1 MEHLIWLEDGR
12 FGKNVAL
19 MYAMKNVSDIK
30 SATSKAS
37 IYVKNNEAEAQKCL
51 DDFRDRYRNAPNEKE
66 RQLFLGSNAK
76 AYQRSLQGSPAFWNA
91 EQKKCQAIMDN
102 QAQPFNLFY
111 TVSNA
116 EAYDHV
122 VDEVLSEN
130 LGVPPTIGSTKS
142 FNNQRKRRN
151 ANENPLIVAKLY
163 QLRVDA
169 LRRFMNRFLGVEV
182 YMDRD
187 EMQELRAMVHTH
199 GVGLIPDCPD
209 FEMLLSVLYDHRAES
224 QTAEWFEMKKRVES
238 LIEDWVKDLEIIA
251 STSGV
256 KPPQGKYDRSECL
269 TLDIVLILDDEDA
282 TDDCVV
288 KLIHRVLL
296 HKHHS
301 GYCYKQID
309 IPVREPKTDNKLS
322 RKRSR
327 TDTFNKNDDDDDDDD
342 DAAADLD
349 DVLVNEDEGGK
360 GGSICT
366 ADKKSRASTS
376 SRDQSSSRTLP
387 SGQDNDP
394 FCGMDVDVDTSGD
407 HKSGFNKSDT
417 MAAPDDEAVEVT
429 DEQTT
434 LFVSDKG
441 RNKRRRVREPQ
452 EGDGVC
458 RFDLPQI
465 PQPRTTVTLSEKGNF
480 VVRVKRDEGY
490 EMMIPSNKEFILTTQ
505 SNHCMVIVLNRN
517 KCSDYIMKY
526 SFKSEKTKKK
536 TDEMLRKLLQ
546 NDALSAMQVTRKMF
560 MEFLGRDQGPC
571 AISMAAAGMA
581 LTHTSAQFRTLSFE
595 SKDVLL
601 TEEGKVST
609 QGAYCMYLQRPIG
622 LVTTSFHTFVRCFNI
637 KSYAMLAEDDW
648 MTPVCYSFHSVYNP
662 RKEVTHEHWCKCICK
677 MHFPYPAGV
686 KELLPTHLGGEGV
699 TTWTQ
704 AFQFFLSTEHVPA
717 YVSRGMT
724 YYNRKIS
731 GRLYRRQDDPAFDQ
745 DACIDDQAGNYNDDD
760 DDDDDDTDDNDDSD
774 DDDDD
779 EEDSEGKRL
788 PNKQRR
794 IKSNLFGLSDSN
806 RGLKVS
812 NADKDRML
820 NSFSGATRLR
830 KDNTYDDND
839 EDIDDAGAVSF
850 SAQFGDGAEDDNTD
864 QDAAMQKLQTSKAQ
878 KDIEAATRVMWPQS
892 VMDVL
897 DWEHS
902 VIESHSNVRQEIGI
916 DAEKTLNESQQK
928 VFDYHQRLLEARG
941 DNEEPTNGSVSIIN
955 GVAGVGK
962 TVLVNHISTLY
973 NEFYC
978 PGGVAS
984 ENLLVVGIIAPTAT
998 AATLI
1003 SGTTIHNFCQ
1013 CGVGEYQD
1021 LEGNELQIFQHKW
1034 RNLKVLFGDERGMW
1048 GKKILATLLRRIM
1061 QLFPERQHL
1070 IFGGINLILAGDNGQ
1085 LGPVKDNVIWLRDPQ
1100 KDQTFKKGKN
1110 SKFSAVETCNNQ
1122 LATAFY
1128 AAIDKVFF
1136 LTKVERVVDPT
1147 VFDHLEDSILINKAI
1162 AQEKEFQEMLPEVR
1176 NGMISRSAFELLK
1189 TRTTAAQTSTDLVNF
1204 RKDAVNIVLSNKV
1217 ANERNMEG
1225 LQRGASL
1232 PGSKGFVKVSSVHVG
1247 GDASTRKAAER
1258 VSGKDSGGIENTI
1271 VFVEDSPVLYRR
1283 NLCVGAKLVNGSSG
1297 KFKAIV
1303 RDITNQDY
1311 VDGNLTEAPVL
1322 FVIVEFPRY
1331 VGPPFSSRDGE
1342 EKYVPVLF
1350 KEGDVLIKKKS
1361 PDGNKKL
1368 LWDRITR
1375 RGLPLMLA
1383 YAITVHR
1390 CQGMTIYRGILDLEK
1405 KEFCAG
1411 LTFTALSRF
1420 ASLFHFLIES
1430 TCFYEKRFEGLRSI
1444 HMMFRIAE
1452 DARLLLLSEPDN
1464 PEYKQSWEDAI
1475 NVAVNSKPSTIKWR
1489 IPDGG
1494 MQRTKSPRAMAPP
1507 PANSSRSRTS
1517 KPGKMKLNVD
1527 EDNSE
1532 DDDYD
1537 DDEVTDDQYQKQLVT
1552 TKSRNETNR
1561 LLREQVANEKRLE
1574 IAATFAAS
1582 KEVIFVPDSPLLS
1595 ATSAS
1600 YEKKRWCLQD
1610 DGKTFMRQLQ
1620 HDIALHRYDHTSDD
1634 TMYQDEHCTN
1644 MVSFHQM
1651 GIFFCQA
1658 YIYGSAIDYFLVSS
1672 LRYKNVSVRTHS
1684 AEMESIPDLVNN
1696 HEFPLSTSL
1705 VTYLPTDFYMS
1716 LAGDSTYVRANNYDY
1731 QKCQDGGYTRQYLD
1745 SQYLLNDIV
1754 SVIHRWFQK
1763 IKI

>member
-30 SATSKAS
+30 NATSKAS
-37 IYVKNNEAEAQKCL
+37 IYVKNNEAEAKKSI
-51 DDFRDRYRNAPNEKE
+51 DDFRERYRSAPNEKE

-76 AYQRSLQGSPAFWNA
+76 AYQRTLEGSPAFWNA

-116 EAYDHV
+116 EAYDYV
-122 VDEVLSEN
+122 VDEILSEN

-163 QLRVDA
+163 QLRVAA

-199 GVGLIPDCPD
+199 GVGLIADCPD
-209 FEMLLSVLYDHRAES
+209 FEMLLSVLYDHRAQS
-224 QTAEWFEMKKRVES
+224 QTAEWFEMKKKVES

-296 HKHHS
+296 HKHHL

-309 IPVREPKTDNKLS
+309 ISLREPKTDNKLS

-327 TDTFNKNDDDDDDDD
+327 TDKFNKKDDDYDEIDDDNA
-342 DAAADLD
+342 DAVAVDAKEHDK
-349 DVLVNEDEGGK
+349 VGK
-360 GGSICT
+360 GSFQVT
-366 ADKKSRASTS
+366 TDNKSSAFTL
-376 SRDQSSSRTLP
+376 SRDQSSLRNLP
-387 SGQDNDP
+387 TGLDDDLY
-394 FCGMDVDVDTSGD
+394 CGMDADVKNVVD
-407 HKSGFNKSDT
+407 HKSGFHKSDT
-417 MAAPDDEAVEVT
+417 IAAPDDEAVEVT
-429 DEQTT
+429 DEHTT

-441 RNKRRRVREPQ
+441 KNKRRRVREPQ

-458 RFDLPQI
+458 RFDLPLL

-480 VVRVKRDEGY
+480 VIRVKRDEGY
-490 EMMIPSNKEFILTTQ
+490 EMMIPSNKEFILATQ

-526 SFKSEKTKKK
+526 SLKPEKTKKK

-546 NDALSAMQVTRKMF
+546 SDAMSTMQVTRKMF

-571 AISMAAAGMA
+571 AIAMSAAGMA
-581 LTHTSAQFRTLSFE
+581 LTHTSAKFRTLSFE
-595 SKDVLL
+595 SNDVLL

-609 QGAYCMYLQRPIG
+609 QGAFCMYLQRPIG
-622 LVTTSFHTFVRCFNI
+622 LVTTSLHTFVRCFNI
-637 KSYAMLAEDDW
+637 KSYEMLAEENW

-677 MHFPYPAGV
+677 MHFPYPSGV

-699 TTWTQ
+699 ITWIQ
-704 AFQFFLSTEHVPA
+704 AFQFFLSTVHVPP

-731 GRLYRRQDDPAFDQ
+731 GKLYRRQDDPAFDQ
-745 DACIDDQAGNYNDDD
+745 DACIDDLAGDYNDDNLDTYD
-760 DDDDDDTDDNDDSD
+760 DDNDDDDSD
-774 DDDDD
+774 DDD
-779 EEDSEGKRL
+779 EEDGEGNRL

-794 IKSNLFGLSDSN
+794 IKSNLFGLSVNN
-806 RGLKVS
+806 RGLKIS
-812 NADKDRML
+812 NADKERML
-820 NSFSGATRLR
+820 NSFTGTSRLP
-830 KDNTYDDND
+830 KDNNYDDED
-839 EDIDDAGAVSF
+839 EDNDDAGAVSF

-864 QDAAMQKLQTSKAQ
+864 QDAAMQKLETSKAQ
-878 KDIEAATRVMWPQS
+878 KDIEEATRAMWPQY

-897 DWEHS
+897 DWEQL
-902 VIESHSNVRQEIGI
+902 VIEAHSNVSQEIGI
-916 DAEKTLNESQQK
+916 DAEKNLNESQQK
-928 VFDYHQRLLEARG
+928 VFEFHKKMLEAKG
-941 DNEEPTNGSVSIIN
+941 SNEEPTNGSVNIIN

-962 TVLVNHISTLY
+962 TVLVNHIATLY
-973 NEFYC
+973 HKFYC
-978 PGGVAS
+978 QSSVES

-1048 GKKILATLLRRIM
+1048 GKKILAILLRRIM

-1100 KDQTFKKGKN
+1100 KDQTYKLGKN

-1122 LATAFY
+1122 LATEFY

-1147 VFDHLEDSILINKAI
+1147 VFDHLKDPDLINKAI
-1162 AQEKEFQEMLPEVR
+1162 AQEKEFQEMLPQIR
-1176 NGMISRSAFELLK
+1176 NGMVSRSAFELLK
-1189 TRTTAAQTSTDLVNF
+1189 TRTTAAQTLPDLVNF
-1204 RKDAVNIVLSNKV
+1204 RKDAINIVLSNKV

-1225 LQRGASL
+1225 LQRDATL
-1232 PGSKGFVKVSSVHVG
+1232 AGSRGFVKVSSVHVG
-1247 GDASTRKAAER
+1247 GDAATRKVAER
-1258 VSGKDSGGIENTI
+1258 VSGRDSGGIENTI
-1271 VFVEDSPVLYRR
+1271 VFVENSPVLYRR

-1303 RDITNQDY
+1303 RDVTNQDY
-1311 VDGNLTEAPVL
+1311 FEGNLTEAPVL

-1331 VGPPFSSRDGE
+1331 LGPPFSLRAGE

-1430 TCFYEKRFEGLRSI
+1430 SCFYEKRFEGLRSI

-1452 DARLLLLSEPDN
+1452 DARLLLLSEPEN
-1464 PEYKQSWEDAI
+1464 PVYKQSWEAAVI
-1475 NVAVNSKPSTIKWR
+1475 VAVNSKPSTIKWR

-1494 MQRTKSPRAMAPP
+1494 IQRTKSPRSLGPP
-1507 PANSSRSRTS
+1507 TVSSRSRKS
-1517 KPGKMKLNVD
+1517 KSGKMKLNVD

-1532 DDDYD
+1532 VDDDDDDD
-1537 DDEVTDDQYQKQLVT
+1537 DDELTDNQYQQHLDS
-1552 TKSRNETNR
+1552 TKLRNKANR
-1561 LLREQVANEKRLE
+1561 LRREQVANAKSLE
-1574 IAATFAAS
+1574 VAATLAAN
-1582 KEVIFVPDSPLLS
+1582 KQVIFVPDSTLLS
-1595 ATSAS
+1595 TEYAS
-1600 YEKKRWCLQD
+1600 YKNKRWCLLD
-1610 DGKTFMRQLQ
+1610 DGKAFMRELKCN
-1620 HDIALHRYDHTSDD
+1620 IALHRYQGTSDD

-1651 GIFFCQA
+1651 GIFFCHA

-1672 LRYKNVSVRTHS
+1672 LRYKASSVRIHS
-1684 AEMESIPDLVNN
+1684 AEKESIPNLVNE
-1696 HEFPLSTSL
+1696 HEFPLSHSH

-1716 LAGDSTYVRANNYDY
+1716 LAGDSTHERANNYDY
-1731 QKCQDGGYTRQYLD
+1731 EKCKDGGYTSQYLD
-1745 SQYLLNDIV
+1745 SQYLRNDIV
-1754 SVIHRWFQK
+1754 SVIHRWF
-1763 IKI
+1763 